1 MSSRLR
7 ERTIRVRCDC
17 EVFRRLLSRSTSRLL
32 SIMWIPSKPEAAMK
46 DVLFNE
52 LYTECRLAAPGARLS
67 YNLRSRLERYGP
79 QERRE
84 IVSRIREGCAP
95 LFVACKKGNVEIV
108 EYLIE
113 YCDADVEQR
122 GMYEVPDDRSIH
134 FVTPLWCASVA
145 GKLSVVKCLV
155 EHGANVN
162 SVSDTGSTPVRSA
175 CFMTHYD
182 IVKYLVEHNADILK
196 PNYNGGTCLIN
207 SVQSVP
213 LCEFLIKHGAEVNA
227 QDIQFKTAL
236 HYAIQEHRFETT
248 KLLLENGADPLI
260 KSRYGDDALQTA
272 CLKSATHVFE
282 YLCSKYNYSTERIA
296 EAHELMGTTFL
307 EEHHDLRK
315 ALHHWRTALQLR
327 YSNPNA
333 RIEKKL
339 APRKASHLFA
349 VEFTTVEELENL
361 VLDLDA
367 MRIQSLLVCERILG
381 PLHRDMIFRLMYR
394 GAAYADSLQY
404 LRCIDLWRYALDLR
418 IQKDS
423 LLHSEVCF
431 AAQALVRLFLDL
443 HEKHNA
449 GLLREKIQFA
459 DVFDS
464 IRLLVVRFKESQEL
478 LNIRPLFKRQQDN
491 FDKIL
496 KVVTHLFYVLY
507 VIPKT
512 PQEVVEMRQIIRDV
526 ISLQPRSSTGDTLL
540 HLVVSKSNTMKTN
553 TFFEDPHAIF
563 PDPGV
568 TELMLQCGADVEA
581 VNYNLSTPLHIA
593 SLPLNFQPGVV
604 EVLLNYGAH
613 IDRRNG
619 NGNHPHYMLQSIN
632 ECTINHLQ
640 YVTLKCLA
648 ARKIV
653 EKNILFEGEV
663 PVKLEGFIKI
673 H

>member
-1 MSSRLR
+1 MKS
-7 ERTIRVRCDC
+7 IRRRS
-17 EVFRRLLSRSTSRLL
+17 FR
-32 SIMWIPSKPEAAMK
+32 IFHPNMWTQPKPEVALK
-46 DVLFNE
+46 EGIYNE
-52 LYTECRLAAPGARLS
+52 LHTECRLASPGGHLS
-67 YNLRSRLERYGP
+67 FNLRCKLERFTLL
-79 QERRE
+79 ERHE

-95 LFVACKKGNVEIV
+95 LFLSCKKGNVEIV

-113 YCDADVEQR
+113 VCSADVEQR

-182 IVKYLVEHNADILK
+182 IVKYLVENSADILK

-213 LCEFLIKHGAEVNA
+213 LCEFLISHGAEVNA

-248 KLLLENGADPLI
+248 KLLLDNGADPLI

-272 CLKSATHVFE
+272 CLKSATHVFD
-282 YLCSKYNYSTERIA
+282 YLCSKYNYPTERIA

-315 ALHHWRTALQLR
+315 AVHHWRTALQIR
-327 YSNPNA
+327 YNNPNA
-333 RIEKKL
+333 RLEKKL

-349 VEFTTVEELENL
+349 VEFTTLEELENL
-361 VLDLDA
+361 VLDLDT

-381 PLHRDMIFRLMYR
+381 PHHRDMIFRLMYR

-423 LLHSEVCF
+423 LLHNEVCF

-449 GLLREKIQFA
+449 GLLREKIKFA

-464 IRLLVVRFKESQEL
+464 IRLLVVRFEESQAL
-478 LNIRPLFKRQQDN
+478 LSVRPIFKRQEEN

-512 PQEVVEMRQIIRDV
+512 AQEEIQMKQIIKDV
-526 ISLQPRSSTGDTLL
+526 LSLQPRTSTGETVL
-540 HLVVSKSNTMKTN
+540 HLIVSKSNTMKTN
-553 TFFEDPHAIF
+553 TFFEDPHTIF

-568 TELMLQCGADVEA
+568 TELVMECGANVEA
-581 VNYNLSTPLHIA
+581 VNFNLSAPLHIA
-593 SLPLNFQPGVV
+593 ALPLNFHPGVID
-604 EVLLNYGAH
+604 VLLKYGAH
-613 IDRRNG
+613 IDRRNAS
-619 NGNHPHYMLQSIN
+619 GNHPHFMLQSIN
-632 ECTINHLQ
+632 ECTVNYLQ
-640 YVTLKCLA
+640 HMTLKCLA

-653 EKNILFEGEV
+653 EKHIHYRGEV
-663 PVKLEGFIKI
+663 PVNLEGFIAI

>member
-1 MSSRLR
+1 
-7 ERTIRVRCDC
+7 
-17 EVFRRLLSRSTSRLL
+17 
-32 SIMWIPSKPEAAMK
+32 MWITGKSDMTCLKEQA
-46 DVLFNE
+46 FNE
-52 LYTECRLAAPGARLS
+52 LFTECRLAAPGARLS
-67 YNLRSRLERYGP
+67 YNIRGRLERFS
-79 QERRE
+79 QDERQE

-113 YCDADVEQR
+113 YCGADVEQR

-182 IVKYLVEHNADILK
+182 IVVYLVSHNADILK

-213 LCEFLIKHGAEVNA
+213 LCEYLIAYGAEVNA

-248 KLLLENGADPLI
+248 KLLLDNGADPLI

-272 CLKSATHVFE
+272 CLKSATIVFD
-282 YLCSKYNYSTERIA
+282 YLCEKFNYSNERIA

-307 EEHHDLRK
+307 EEHHDIRK
-315 ALHHWRTALQLR
+315 AMHHWRTALAIR
-327 YSNPNA
+327 YDNPNELL
-333 RIEKKL
+333 EKKIL
-339 APRKASHLFA
+339 PQNRAYLNA
-349 VEFTTVEELENL
+349 VEFTTFEELENL

-367 MRIQSLLVCERILG
+367 LRIQSLLVCERILG

-443 HEKHNA
+443 HEKNQS
-449 GLLREKIQFA
+449 GLLREKIKFN
-459 DVFDS
+459 DVFEN
-464 IRLLVVRFKESQEL
+464 IRLLVVRFKESAIMLQA
-478 LNIRPLFKRQQDN
+478 RPLFRRQLEN
-491 FDKIL
+491 YDKVL
-496 KVVTHLFYVLY
+496 KVVSHLFYVLY

-512 PQEVVEMRQIIRDV
+512 PQEVVNMKSVIRSV
-526 ISLQPRSSTGDTLL
+526 LGMNARTSTGETFL
-540 HLVVSKSNTMKTN
+540 HLVCSRSNTLKTN
-553 TFFEDPHAIF
+553 TFFEDPQSIF
-563 PDPGV
+563 PNPEV
-568 TELMLQCGADVEA
+568 TRLLLECHAQVDA
-581 VNYNLSTPLHIA
+581 VNDNQSTALHIA
-593 SLPLNFQPGVV
+593 ALPLNFHPGVID
-604 EVLLNYGAH
+604 VLLEYGAH

-619 NGNHPHYMLQSIN
+619 GGNHPHLMLQNIP
-632 ECTINHLQ
+632 ECTVNHLQ

-648 ARKIV
+648 ARKV
-653 EKNILFEGEV
+653 MEKQIMYQGEV
-663 PVKLEGFIKI
+663 PRDLEEFIRI

>member
-1 MSSRLR
+1 MRDLK
-7 ERTIRVRCDC
+7 EQ
-17 EVFRRLLSRSTSRLL
+17 
-32 SIMWIPSKPEAAMK
+32 A
-46 DVLFNE
+46 FND
-52 LYTECRLAAPGARLS
+52 LYTECRLAAPGARLT
-67 YNLRSRLERYGP
+67 YNIRGRLERFSSE
-79 QERRE
+79 ERQE

-113 YCDADVEQR
+113 YCSADVEQR

-175 CFMTHYD
+175 CFMTHYE
-182 IVKYLVEHNADILK
+182 IVVYLVSHDADILK

-213 LCEFLIKHGAEVNA
+213 LCEYLLAHGAEVNA

-282 YLCSKYNYSTERIA
+282 YLCERYRYSNERIA

-307 EEHHDLRK
+307 EEHHDIRK
-315 ALHHWRTALQLR
+315 AIHHWRTALAIR
-327 YSNPNA
+327 YDNPNE
-333 RIEKKL
+333 RLEKKL
-339 APRKASHLFA
+339 QPRKPPFLNAI
-349 VEFTTVEELENL
+349 EFTTVEELENL

-367 MRIQSLLVCERILG
+367 LRIQSLLVCERILG

-443 HEKHNA
+443 HEKHNS
-449 GLLREKIQFA
+449 GLLREKIQFE
-459 DVFDS
+459 DVYDS
-464 IRLLVVRFKESQEL
+464 IRLLVVRFKESSEL
-478 LNIRPLFKRQQDN
+478 LQARPLFKRQLEN
-491 FDKIL
+491 YDKIL
-496 KVVTHLFYVLY
+496 RVVSHLFYVLY

-512 PQEVVEMRQIIRDV
+512 SQEVMDMKCIIRNILRMDA
-526 ISLQPRSSTGDTLL
+526 RSSTGESFL
-540 HLVVSKSNTMKTN
+540 HLVVSRSNTLKTN
-553 TFFEDPHAIF
+553 TFFEDPHSIF
-563 PDPGV
+563 PEPEV
-568 TELMLQCGADVEA
+568 TKLLLECGAQVDA
-581 VNYNLSTPLHIA
+581 VNDNLSTSLHIA
-593 SLPLNFQPGVV
+593 SLPLNFHPGVID
-604 EVLLNYGAH
+604 VLLSYGAH
-613 IDRRNG
+613 IDRRNAT
-619 NGNHPHYMLQSIN
+619 GNHPHYMLQSIS
-632 ECTINHLQ
+632 ESKINHLQ

-648 ARKIV
+648 ARKV
-653 EKNILFEGEV
+653 MEKQILYEGEV
-663 PVKLEGFIKI
+663 PRDLEEFIRI

>member
-1 MSSRLR
+1 
-7 ERTIRVRCDC
+7 
-17 EVFRRLLSRSTSRLL
+17 
-32 SIMWIPSKPEAAMK
+32 MWITGKSDLSSQKELAF
-46 DVLFNE
+46 DE
-52 LYTECRLAAPGARLS
+52 LYTQCRLAAPGARLS
-67 YNLRSRLERYGP
+67 YSIRNRLERFSR
-79 QERRE
+79 EDRRE
-84 IVSRIREGCAP
+84 IVSRVREGCAP

-113 YCDADVEQR
+113 ECDADVEQR

-145 GKLSVVKCLV
+145 GKQSVVKCLV
-155 EHGANVN
+155 EHGADVN

-175 CFMTHYD
+175 CFMTHYE
-182 IVKYLVEHNADILK
+182 IVVYLVLNNADILK

-213 LCEFLIKHGAEVNA
+213 LCEFLIEHGAEVNA

-272 CLKSATHVFE
+272 CLKSATHVFD
-282 YLCSKYNYSTERIA
+282 YLCEKYSYSTERIA

-315 ALHHWRTALQLR
+315 ALHHWRTALELR
-327 YSNPNA
+327 YNNPYG
-333 RIEKKL
+333 RIEKRKI
-339 APRKASHLFA
+339 ARKAPYLFA
-349 VEFTTVEELENL
+349 TEFNSIEELENL
-361 VLDLDA
+361 ALDLDA

-404 LRCIDLWRYALDLR
+404 QRCIDLWRYALDLR

-423 LLHSEVCF
+423 LLHGEVSF
-431 AAQALVRLFLDL
+431 AAQALVGVFLDL

-449 GLLREKIQFA
+449 GLLREQVQFT
-459 DVFDS
+459 DVFES
-464 IRLLVVRFKESQEL
+464 IKLLVYRFESSKCL
-478 LNIRPLFKRQQDN
+478 LNARPIFKKHQDN

-496 KVVTHLFYVLY
+496 KVLTHLFYVLY

-512 PQEVVEMRQIIRDV
+512 PQEVHDMKQIIRDV
-526 ISLQPRSSTGDTLL
+526 LKIEPRTTSGDTLL
-540 HLVVSKSNTMKTN
+540 HLVSSKSNTMKTS
-553 TFFEDPHAIF
+553 TFLEDPHAAIF
-563 PDPGV
+563 PDAGLA
-568 TELMLQCGADVEA
+568 ELLLQCGANVEA
-581 VNYNLSTPLHIA
+581 VNFNLSTPLHIA
-593 SLPLNFQPGVV
+593 ALPLNYHPAVI
-604 EVLLNYGAH
+604 EVLLRYGAH

-619 NGNHPHYMLQSIN
+619 SGNHPHDMLQNIT

-640 YVTLKCLA
+640 YITLKCLA
-648 ARKIV
+648 ARKVI
-653 EKNILFEGEV
+653 EKQILYVGEV
-663 PVKLEGFIKI
+663 PVDLEGFIRI